1 MLTFFQ
7 ADHALTGGD
16 NYCTLYEAWA
26 DRGMGPD
33 AKLRGALPWG
43 LVQRAVFH
51 CLADILRCSGGF
63 RTEDFDLPRKCR
75 KSHV

>member
-1 MLTFFQ
+1 MPGQ
-7 ADHALTGGD
+7 ADHALTGGE

-43 LVQRAVFH
+43 GVSDYSLFSSTP
-51 CLADILRCSGGF
+51 LTF
-63 RTEDFDLPRKCR
+63 RHRDSARKTLTYPRSAASLMHR
-75 KSHV
+75 L

>member
-1 MLTFFQ
+1 MPLLLYASRTLLVIKLTFCQ
-7 ADHALTGGD
+7 AEHALTGGD

-43 LVQRAVFH
+43 
-51 CLADILRCSGGF
+51 
-63 RTEDFDLPRKCR
+63 
-75 KSHV
+75 